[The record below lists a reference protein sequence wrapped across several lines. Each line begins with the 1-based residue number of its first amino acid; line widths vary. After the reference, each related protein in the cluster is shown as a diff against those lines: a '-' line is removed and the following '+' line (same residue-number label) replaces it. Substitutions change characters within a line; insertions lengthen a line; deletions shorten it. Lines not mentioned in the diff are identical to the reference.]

1 MRASGTQIR
10 VGVERSEGRR
20 GMPRL
25 RVMGDIIMRCA
36 RVVLPFAILRGVKRA
51 EEGPRGGSDGIVV
64 V

>member
-25 RVMGDIIMRCA
+25 QVMGDIIMRCA
-36 RVVLPFAILRGVKRA
+36 RVVLPFAILKGVKRA
-51 EEGPRGGSDGIVV
+51 EGPRGGSDGIVV